1 MKKTVS
7 DPARASLT
15 PEQRSS
21 IDQMRADIH
30 KMHDGRNSPMETL
43 VSIYRNGPPG
53 LAGAID
59 RAAME
64 VMMVELP
71 KISIVAENGLEMNRK
86 TDYESVESL
95 FTAGMVYARK
105 HGVDV
110 EKVLTATVRDAA
122 TQIAILI
129 DKSVRRVLL
138 EDTVM
143 NRHAYLDIISTHA
156 KLVRGLQGLTEG
168 VKARADVQSD

>member
-1 MKKTVS
+1 MQKTVS

-15 PEQRSS
+15 TEQKGAL
-21 IDQMRADIH
+21 DQMRADIH

-59 RAAME
+59 QAAME

-71 KISIVAENGLEMNRK
+71 KISLVAENGIEMNREK
-86 TDYESVESL
+86 EYQPVEEL
-95 FTAGMVYARK
+95 FVAGMVYAK
-105 HGVDV
+105 KQGINV
-110 EKVLTATVRDAA
+110 EQVLTATVRDAA
-122 TQIAILI
+122 LQIAALI
-129 DKSVRRVLL
+129 DKSVRRILL

-156 KLVRGLQGLTEG
+156 KMVRGLQGLTEG
-168 VKARADVQSD
+168 VPARADAKSN